1 MFSVGATLAPP
12 RLTKKELRRKAEEK
26 RRKDKWATHE
36 LSDVWNSLGAIN
48 EAWDAR
54 AIRGFDDDVDG
65 DALAD
70 ALARA
75 ALEDED
81 AWPAAAAPPAA
92 AAAAPAAAAPPAE
105 ELTFADV
112 RISEADFGASV
123 LPESDLKN
131 AKLWDYR
138 DPSPAEASDSEDECP
153 RIEDLAASTDPAPP
167 MPSPILK
174 GRLGEAWTPPRVRID
189 VDAVK
194 HKAERRS
201 ERRSAS
207 GSRKSVAELSD
218 LASGE
223 TVDVDRLL
231 EGADRPVEYPR
242 NRTPT
247 QDAMDEKAGRQ
258 FKKDIDDLR
267 RRHELKKE
275 RKLLRKVRAA
285 VGSGAAAV
293 SSSDDDDDDD
303 ERDSDDSGDGLDVD
317 APAGPP
323 PTEAELADLAWDK
336 DRTLEENLEHALKR
350 VSIRA
355 PLGQD
360 APADV
365 LEDIPN
371 DAPANPSLLAFLDN
385 D

>member
-26 RRKDKWATHE
+26 RRRTSGRRTSSPTSGIPWAPSTRP
-36 LSDVWNSLGAIN
+36 GTR
-48 EAWDAR
+48 AR
-54 AIRGFDDDVDG
+54 SAASTTTSTATRSPS
-65 DALAD
+65 ASRA
-70 ALARA
+70 APRTRRLARGG
-75 ALEDED
+75 
-81 AWPAAAAPPAA
+81 
-92 AAAAPAAAAPPAE
+92 AAAAPAAAPAAAAAPAE
-105 ELTFADV
+105 RTFADV

-131 AKLWDYR
+131 GLWDYR
-138 DPSPAEASDSEDECP
+138 DPT
-153 RIEDLAASTDPAPP
+153 RGT
-167 MPSPILK
+167 
-174 GRLGEAWTPPRVRID
+174 GR
-189 VDAVK
+189 
-194 HKAERRS
+194 RRKT
-201 ERRSAS
+201 RWA
-207 GSRKSVAELSD
+207 
-218 LASGE
+218 
-223 TVDVDRLL
+223 
-231 EGADRPVEYPR
+231 
-242 NRTPT
+242 
-247 QDAMDEKAGRQ
+247 KAGRQ

-293 SSSDDDDDDD
+293 SSSDDATRRR
-303 ERDSDDSGDGLDVD
+303 RDSDDSGDGLDVD

>member
-54 AIRGFDDDVDG
+54 AIRGFDDDG
-65 DALAD
+65 
-70 ALARA
+70 
-75 ALEDED
+75 EDED
-81 AWPAAAAPPAA
+81 AWPSGVAGVAAP
-92 AAAAPAAAAPPAE
+92 AAAPAAAAAPAE
-105 ELTFADV
+105 ERTFADV

-138 DPSPAEASDSEDECP
+138 DPSPADASDSEDECP

-167 MPSPILK
+167 VPSPILK